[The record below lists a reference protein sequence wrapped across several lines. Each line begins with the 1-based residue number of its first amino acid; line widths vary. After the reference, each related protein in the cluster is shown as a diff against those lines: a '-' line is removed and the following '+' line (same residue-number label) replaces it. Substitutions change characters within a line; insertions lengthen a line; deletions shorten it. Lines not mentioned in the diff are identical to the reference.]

1 MQVLRANGEEPS
13 VQEEHME
20 VEQAQGASLT
30 AGAGKQEATSLFGPD
45 LVPVTPASEERGDAL
60 EGDSEESEES
70 VGSNGGHCAE
80 LPCARRQQTSKGA
93 STVAEP
99 SAPRGPMAP
108 SRVFVSTDDL
118 LDCLVNPQVTRMVA
132 QLLIQG
138 KSCDTF

>member
-1 MQVLRANGEEPS
+1 MQVLRANEEEPS
-13 VQEEHME
+13 AQEEHME

-30 AGAGKQEATSLFGPD
+30 AGAGKQEPASLFGPD

-60 EGDSEESEES
+60 EGNSEES
-70 VGSNGGHCAE
+70 VSSNREHCAE

-93 STVAEP
+93 SAVAEP